1 MNPKIRE
8 ISKFIASMLL
18 LMFIVAAGIGT
29 VTLIIAVS
37 SPWIGAIMIPVFA
50 LMMLLVILAADT
62 L

>member
-8 ISKFIASMLL
+8 ISKLIAAMFLM
-18 LMFIVAAGIGT
+18 MFIVAAGIGT
-29 VTLIIAVS
+29 VALIIAVS

>member
-1 MNPKIRE
+1 MNPRIRE
-8 ISKFIASMLL
+8 ISKLIASMLL

-50 LMMLLVILAADT
+50 LAMLLVILAADSI
-62 L
+62 

>member
-50 LMMLLVILAADT
+50 LAMLLVILAADSI
-62 L
+62 

>member
-18 LMFIVAAGIGT
+18 LMFIVAVGIGT

-50 LMMLLVILAADT
+50 LAMLLVILAADSI
-62 L
+62 